1 MSLTTTDK
9 VEITELIS
17 RYMHALDSRDGEALA
32 ATFTED
38 GALDTGSERIVGRRA
53 LVDFVAAGTGKF
65 SSGNRHWT
73 SNVVIDGGDDDD
85 DAASAACYL
94 LVVDAND
101 RGRVSV
107 VGRYDDELRRVDGGW
122 RFTKRRITFDY
133 YEPGLSS

>member
-1 MSLTTTDK
+1 MSLTTADK

-17 RYMHALDSRDGEALA
+17 RYMHALDARDGEALA
-32 ATFTED
+32 ATFADD

-73 SNVVIDGGDDDD
+73 SNVIIDGNG

-94 LVVDAND
+94 LVVDAHD
-101 RGRVSV
+101 GGRVSV

-133 YEPGLSS
+133 YEPGLRS